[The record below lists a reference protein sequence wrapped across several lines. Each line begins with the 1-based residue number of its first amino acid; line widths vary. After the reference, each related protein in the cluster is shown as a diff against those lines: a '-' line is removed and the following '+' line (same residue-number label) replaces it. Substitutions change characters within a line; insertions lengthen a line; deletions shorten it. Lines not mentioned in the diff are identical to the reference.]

1 MSEESNNYFVKL
13 YRGEVPLVITFW
25 VFNIVIS
32 TIIYITLPF
41 IVFLIVDIFFM
52 VALWNSAGH
61 YQGSSI
67 WKTLARLMIVL
78 SVISILLAMVGVSP
92 PPV

>member
-32 TIIYITLPF
+32 TIY
-41 IVFLIVDIFFM
+41 
-52 VALWNSAGH
+52 
-61 YQGSSI
+61 
-67 WKTLARLMIVL
+67 
-78 SVISILLAMVGVSP
+78 ILLYRS
-92 PPV
+92 